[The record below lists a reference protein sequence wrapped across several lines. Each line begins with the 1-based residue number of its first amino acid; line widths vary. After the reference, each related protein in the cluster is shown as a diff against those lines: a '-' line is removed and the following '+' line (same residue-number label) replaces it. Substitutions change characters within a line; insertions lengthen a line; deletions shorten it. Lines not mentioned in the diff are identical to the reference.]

1 MWRLLRLIY
10 SSKEIAEFTDRACG
24 SCTVSSNV
32 LAIVIPVM
40 ELGSSCVAVSETP
53 MFKAEVRLTDL
64 SKMELI
70 RYCLLALEVNESSVS
85 PTENANFFEITAW
98 RGWGKPVV
106 NFSGFKIALHYF
118 WMICLAISSYAKK
131 LASAVLSLA
140 VRNNRHMCIME

>member
-1 MWRLLRLIY
+1 
-10 SSKEIAEFTDRACG
+10 
-24 SCTVSSNV
+24 
-32 LAIVIPVM
+32 
-40 ELGSSCVAVSETP
+40 VAVSETP

-98 RGWGKPVV
+98 RGKPVV

-118 WMICLAISSYAKK
+118 
-131 LASAVLSLA
+131 
-140 VRNNRHMCIME
+140 